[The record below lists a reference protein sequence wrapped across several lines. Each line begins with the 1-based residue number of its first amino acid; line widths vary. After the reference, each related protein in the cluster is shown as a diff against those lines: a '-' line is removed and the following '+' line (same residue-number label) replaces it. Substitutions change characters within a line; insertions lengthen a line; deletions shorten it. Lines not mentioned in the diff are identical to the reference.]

1 MRYDFLMPAI
11 PAPSGLTAPLDII
24 LYVSPASATS
34 AKARRNLDSI
44 LGSYDPAAFRLTV
57 RDVSR
62 DLDQAEAD
70 HVVFIPTLI
79 VRSPEAAC
87 TMVGDLADADAV
99 TVVLSMGGLEKRA

>member
-1 MRYDFLMPAI
+1 MPAI
-11 PAPSGLTAPLDII
+11 PAAPGLTAPLDLV

-34 AKARRNLDSI
+34 ARARRNLDSI

-57 RDVSR
+57 RDVSL

-79 VRSPEAAC
+79 VRSQEAAC
-87 TMVGDLADADAV
+87 TMVGDLADAEAV
-99 TVVLSMGGLEKRA
+99 RVVLTMGGLEKPA